1 MDSHNEN
8 KGVDAFHLLTLTQGE
23 WGERIANHIK
33 ETAPVHWVV
42 NNWKAPRILPPII
55 DYPED
60 FLPETFPQ
68 ASVVLALG
76 DTSGLAQLV
85 PDIAQ
90 MAGAKA
96 VIAPIDNNESLP
108 PGLARQLKQWL
119 DGINVESVFP
129 KPFCSLTETTY
140 NQKPLITPYDIE
152 LVREFARYYGRPEF
166 EIDVEDGLITK
177 VQTTRDAACGCAR
190 AVADGLVGIA
200 VDAAVD
206 KTGMLHH
213 HFPCLASMNQ
223 DADYHDTLMHVSGH
237 ILQDS
242 VKEQIKDQLS
252 PTPYLRP
259 EGHVEES
266 INPTSDG
273 ETTDG

>member
-1 MDSHNEN
+1 MDSQIEN
-8 KGVDAFHLLTLTQGE
+8 SDDRAFHLLTLSQGE
-23 WGERIANHIK
+23 WGERIANNIK
-33 ETAPVHWVV
+33 ETAPDHWVV
-42 NNWKAPRILPPII
+42 NNWNAPRVLPPII

-108 PGLARQLKQWL
+108 PGLVRQLTQWL
-119 DGINVESVFP
+119 EGIGVESVFP

-140 NQKPLITPYDIE
+140 NQKPLVSHYKNE

-166 EIDVEDGLITK
+166 EIDVEDGHITR
-177 VQTTRDAACGCAR
+177 VQILRDAACGCAR
-190 AVADGLVGIA
+190 SVAQSLVGID
-200 VDAAVD
+200 VDEAIEE
-206 KTGMLHH
+206 TGMLHH

-237 ILQDS
+237 ILRDS
-242 VKEQIKDQLS
+242 VKDEIKDHLS

-259 EGHVEES
+259 DGHVEKPLPLT
-266 INPTSDG
+266 IDG
-273 ETTDG
+273 EAEDD